1 MEKPRILIVS
11 RSFGV
16 YSEDTMKILEGFAS
30 VDGKS
35 VLTEEEMKKI
45 VDCYDALI
53 LGNERMDRET
63 LIGAR
68 KLRIIARHGIG
79 VDQIDLDAATEKGIV
94 VTYTPQANSDA
105 VAEYAIALMLNIMKS
120 VQRAHEETRKGNWRR
135 FLGFEIMNK
144 TVGIV
149 GFGAI
154 GRSVAKK
161 LSGLEVKI
169 LACDPYVS
177 DQDIRTGGATPVS
190 LEELL
195 RSSDVVSL
203 HTALTPETRHL
214 LNRDRIRMMKKG
226 AFLVNTSRGAVI
238 DEETLYEALSKHE
251 IAGAALD
258 VFEVEPV
265 SKTNPLLGLD
275 NVTVSPHMANFTIE
289 ALRRMDKM
297 NAEDLERFFRGE
309 RPLHVANPKVFE
321 K

>member
-16 YSEDTMKILEGFAS
+16 YSENAMKILEGFAS
-30 VDGKS
+30 VDRKS
-35 VLTEEEMKKI
+35 ISPEEEMKKI
-45 VDCYDALI
+45 VDSYDALI

-63 LIGAR
+63 LMAIR

-79 VDQIDLDAATEKGIV
+79 VDQIDLDTATEKGIV
-94 VTYTPQANSDA
+94 VTYTPQANSAA

-120 VQRAHEETRKGNWRR
+120 VQKAHEETRKGNWRR
-135 FLGFEIMNK
+135 FLGFEVMNK
-144 TVGIV
+144 TVGII

-161 LSGLEVKI
+161 LSGFEVAI

-177 DQDIRTGGATPVS
+177 DQEIRKGGATPVS

-195 RSSDVVSL
+195 RSSDIVSL

-214 LNRDRIRMMKKG
+214 LDRDRIGMMKKG
-226 AFLVNTSRGAVI
+226 SFLVNTSRGAVI
-238 DEETLYEALSKHE
+238 DEGALCEALSRHE

-258 VFEVEPV
+258 VFEVEPI
-265 SKTNPLLGLD
+265 SKTSPLLGLD
-275 NVTVSPHMANFTIE
+275 NVIVSPHMANFTIE
-289 ALRRMDKM
+289 ALGRMDKM
-297 NAEDLERFFRGE
+297 NAEDLERFFKGG
-309 RPLHVANPKVFE
+309 RPLHVANPRVFE